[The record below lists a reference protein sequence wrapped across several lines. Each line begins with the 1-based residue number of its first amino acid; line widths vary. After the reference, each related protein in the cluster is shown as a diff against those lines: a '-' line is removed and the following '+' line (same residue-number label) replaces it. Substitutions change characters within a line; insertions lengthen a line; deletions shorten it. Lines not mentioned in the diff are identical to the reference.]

1 MHIAAPGVNIPST
14 YNTGANRYRLLSG
27 TSMATP
33 VVSGAA
39 ALLYSLAPPGTTYT
53 QIM

>member
-14 YNTGANRYRLLSG
+14 YNTAAQYAALSG
-27 TSMATP
+27 TSMAAP

-39 ALLYSLAPPGTTYT
+39 ALLWSVAPEGTTYT